1 MKKETL
7 LNRFQFTIP
16 KAVRED
22 LDLQEGQKL
31 SIDVKGKIIELV
43 PESSMEKMRGI
54 FLGANT
60 EDYRDRKERV

>member
-1 MKKETL
+1 MKKETPS
-7 LNRFQFTIP
+7 NRFQLTIP
-16 KAVRED
+16 KAVREG
-22 LDLQEGQKL
+22 LDLQEVKQL

-60 EDYRDRKERV
+60 EDYRDRKDRV